1 MQPRLAVTL
10 AIGLGL
16 GIADTQA
23 GTERASLQPAAQT
36 VAISEAGDSVIISF
50 QGLSLA
56 SMSPSVDGMEA
67 ALSFRQPVSDGIASQ
82 ISHLTPA
89 VTDASSGYDSILL
102 RARAAS
108 RFEARA
114 TRGGFVLSISPV
126 PAKADARKLAT
137 LDIRRMTL
145 TGDTEGARGK
155 LESLR
160 TTLPDDPD
168 LQRLEADVAVADHDY
183 RKAARDYAGLVS
195 SNPLDEG
202 LRESL
207 RSAQAQIAPR
217 IESGVDTRKIEKAD
231 RQTHAFASAEI
242 PISPNTSLRGRIDY
256 IELDDNDV
264 QFPDASRAA
273 FSGER
278 YGGELD
284 VLFDLGERWHAALL
298 AFGNENSLGG
308 GGVIGYRD
316 ASSSAELRVVY
327 HQPTWDYPEAI
338 VASGTVDETSLSV
351 MRSFDDTW
359 FFNASVAVQQ
369 FALYGVTDAATNTAV
384 EAGLS
389 RVLFADGANRLLLS
403 YDFNADF
410 VGHIEDMPDGG
421 SGFFTLLPLGD
432 RKVHAGSLRYEGHLS
447 PDLFTSIRA
456 GYATDAEGQDGVIAG
471 GELTWSP
478 TLDLRLSLNSY
489 YSGIPD
495 RAGQSGAYMNTGV
508 TITRIFLPAAGS
520 DDAH

>member
-16 GIADTQA
+16 GVADTQA
-23 GTERASLQPAAQT
+23 GTERALPAPATQT
-36 VAISEAGDSVIISF
+36 VAISEAGDSIIISF

-67 ALSFRQPVSDGIASQ
+67 ALSFRQPLSESIAGQ

-89 VTDASSGYDSILL
+89 VTDASSGYDSLLL
-102 RARAAS
+102 RARSAS
-108 RFEARA
+108 RFETMP

-126 PAKADARKLAT
+126 PARTDTRKLAT

-145 TGDTEGARGK
+145 SGDTEGARGT
-155 LESLR
+155 LASLR
-160 TTLPDDPD
+160 ATLPDDPD
-168 LQRLEADVAVADHDY
+168 LQRLEADVAAADHDY

-195 SNPLDEG
+195 SNPLDES

-207 RSAQAQIAPR
+207 RSTQAQIAPR

-231 RQTHAFASAEI
+231 RQTHAFASAEV
-242 PISPNTSLRGRIDY
+242 PVSPNTSLRGRIDY

-264 QFPDASRAA
+264 QLPDASRAP
-273 FSGER
+273 FSGDR
-278 YGGELD
+278 YGGEVD
-284 VLFDLGERWHAALL
+284 VLFDLGNRWHAALL
-298 AFGNENSLGG
+298 AFGNESSLGG
-308 GGVIGYRD
+308 GGSIGYRD
-316 ASSSAELRVVY
+316 ASSAAELKVVY
-327 HQPTWDYPEAI
+327 HQPSWDYPEAV
-338 VASGTVDETSLSV
+338 VANGTMDEASLSV
-351 MRSFDDTW
+351 MRSFEDTW

-389 RVLFADGANRLLLS
+389 RVLFSDDANRLMIS
-403 YDFNADF
+403 YDFNADAAAH
-410 VGHIEDMPDGG
+410 VEELPDGG
-421 SGFFTLLPLGD
+421 GGFFTLLPLGD
-432 RKVHAGSLRYEGHLS
+432 RTVHAGSLRYEGHLS
-447 PDLFTSIRA
+447 PDLFTGIRA
-456 GYATDAEGQDGVIAG
+456 GYATDANGQDGLVAG

-495 RAGQSGAYMNTGV
+495 RAGQSGAYMNSGL
-508 TITRIFLPAAGS
+508 TITRVFLPPAGS
-520 DDAH
+520 SDAQ